1 MVLTN
6 KAKLRLAMSA
16 LAFGVIDVS
25 GCVEQE
31 PASSD
36 SDLPDAIVYK
46 TPTCGC
52 CQKWVEHLQDHGFAV
67 QTRDTGQLTA
77 IKDEYGLPGDMRS
90 CHTAEIDG
98 YVIEGHVPAADI
110 KRLLRERPQAKG
122 LAVPGMPLGS
132 PGMEVDE
139 RRQAYTVWLLR
150 ADNPEAFNNYPARNL
165 E

>member
-1 MVLTN
+1 
-6 KAKLRLAMSA
+6 
-16 LAFGVIDVS
+16 
-25 GCVEQE
+25 
-31 PASSD
+31 
-36 SDLPDAIVYK
+36 
-46 TPTCGC
+46 
-52 CQKWVEHLQDHGFAV
+52 
-67 QTRDTGQLTA
+67 
-77 IKDEYGLPGDMRS
+77 MRS